1 MNNAR
6 TQGNI
11 FVISAPSGCG
21 KTTIVS
27 GLLSG
32 EKNIERS
39 ISATT
44 RPARKGE
51 KHGRDY
57 YFVSERS
64 FVGKVKSGKFLEW
77 AKNFGYYYGTPGD
90 IVSAKLKKGI
100 DIILTIDVK
109 GAAQVKKKIP
119 GSVMVFIMPPKFED
133 LEIRLHKRATDGDG
147 EIRNRLC
154 IARKEM
160 AYSKNYDYIIVN
172 DKLDEAVKHLKAIVI
187 AKRCENNKRK

>member
-1 MNNAR
+1 LF
-6 TQGNI
+6 GNGQTV
-11 FVISAPSGCG
+11 FALKGV
-21 KTTIVS
+21 VS
-27 GLLSG
+27 SYDKAKEEF
-32 EKNIERS
+32 EKQKKKK
-39 ISATT
+39 AL
-44 RPARKGE
+44 
-51 KHGRDY
+51 
-57 YFVSERS
+57 
-64 FVGKVKSGKFLEW
+64 LEW

-119 GSVMVFIMPPKFED
+119 GSVMGFIMPPKFED